1 MISYRKKKRQ
11 LAAVGTS
18 TRRDTAM
25 CRWCAV
31 FLRSSDARETQGANT
46 QLISRRGPATSLTRS
61 LLAQQKSSP
70 NYGRRIAC
78 VHEQHVSHTQGN
90 VGMPRRFWDDARGYS
105 VTRFPSDC
113 SRLCLS
119 AYALSTHTHTHTH
132 THTCSG
138 NPSGEE
144 RRKGLGGNG
153 SGGEAKRGGKRGGD
167 GNGDAGRDG
176 IRRGGSARREIS
188 EMELARRSSLA
199 MRT

>member
-46 QLISRRGPATSLTRS
+46 QLVSRRGPATSLTRS

-70 NYGRRIAC
+70 NCGRRIVC
-78 VHEQHVSHTQGN
+78 VREQHVSHTQGN
-90 VGMPRRFWDDARGYS
+90 VGIPRRFWDDARGYS

-119 AYALSTHTHTHTH
+119 AYALSTHTHTHTL
-132 THTCSG
+132 TRTLVVAIPAG
-138 NPSGEE
+138 KN
-144 RRKGLGGNG
+144 
-153 SGGEAKRGGKRGGD
+153 GGKDWEETAVVVKPKEVGKEEGMAMAMP
-167 GNGDAGRDG
+167 G
-176 IRRGGSARREIS
+176 
-188 EMELARRSSLA
+188 EMA
-199 MRT
+199 